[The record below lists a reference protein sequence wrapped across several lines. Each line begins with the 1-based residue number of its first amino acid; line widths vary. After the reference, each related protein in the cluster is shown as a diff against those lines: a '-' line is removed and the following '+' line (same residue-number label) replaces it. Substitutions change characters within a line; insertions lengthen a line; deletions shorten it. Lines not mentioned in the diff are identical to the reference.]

1 MSVIIIA
8 RVVIKQNIG
17 TFLPIY
23 YLYCIKINHI
33 NNRLF
38 KSIVTIIDNILK
50 LPKNDYLNVR
60 IITWKTT
67 GSL

>member
-23 YLYCIKINHI
+23 YLCCIKISHI
-33 NNRLF
+33 KNRLF
-38 KSIVTIIDNILK
+38 KTIVTIINNILK
-50 LPKNDYLNVR
+50 LHKNDYLNVR
-60 IITWKTT
+60 IIT
-67 GSL
+67 